1 MSLGYAH
8 CVLQSPSVPSFSSLE
23 FALSNAASPAAA
35 RVAGLGVT
43 VCAEFT
49 ALAEARDSEAH
60 KPLARHLARFCFCK
74 TDITLDTAAER
85 LARLT

>member
-1 MSLGYAH
+1 MSLAYAH
-8 CVLQSPSVPSFSSLE
+8 RVLQSHSVPSLSALE
-23 FALSNAASPAAA
+23 FALSHPASATAA
-35 RVAGLGVT
+35 RVAGFGVT
-43 VCAEFT
+43 VLAEFT

-74 TDITLDTAAER
+74 TDATLDTAAER